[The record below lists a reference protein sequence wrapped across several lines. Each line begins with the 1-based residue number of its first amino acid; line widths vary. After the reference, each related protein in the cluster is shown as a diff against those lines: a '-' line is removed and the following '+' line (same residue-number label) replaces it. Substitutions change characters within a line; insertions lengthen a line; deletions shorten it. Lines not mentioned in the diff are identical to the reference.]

1 MPIRTTGTPTLPTI
15 VTDPLGPPKAGG
27 TVTPQ
32 PSLKF
37 ATPKPNIELGPHPG
51 RGPTAADFIIHKGFD
66 GLTPEAAVKK
76 LVKNCTTKVAAEN
89 VNLVQTT
96 AKRTHRDFNVA
107 MNNVFTPNT
116 PNNRFVK
123 SLAPAQVSLVGAMN
137 GVFYKA
143 VQPGGATTWYQRD
156 WSGNF
161 SPMAKPPPNV
171 VMEAA
176 VRTDPPGLVMTYP
189 KWKNPALSGPLT
201 TITELG

>member
-1 MPIRTTGTPTLPTI
+1 MPIRTTGTPTVI
-15 VTDPLGPPKAGG
+15 TDPIGPPKTGG

-37 ATPKPNIELGPHPG
+37 SQPKPNIELGPHPG

-66 GLTPEAAVKK
+66 GLAPEAATAKI
-76 LVKNCTTKVAAEN
+76 VKNCTTKVAAQN
-89 VNLVQTT
+89 QALVKTT
-96 AKRTHRDFNVA
+96 AQRTYRDFNVA

-116 PNNRFVK
+116 PNNQFVK
-123 SLAPAQVSLVGAMN
+123 SLAPAQVWLVGAMN
-137 GVFYKA
+137 GIFYKA
-143 VQPGGATTWYQRD
+143 VQPDGTTAYYQRD

-161 SPMAKPPPNV
+161 GPMAKPPPNV

-189 KWKNPALSGPLT
+189 KWKNPALTGPLST
-201 TITELG
+201 VTELG